1 MNLAV
6 VGSLALDRIGGRPPR
21 IGGCPFY
28 AARALRVLGTHAVV
42 VAKCAAPDR
51 RLLLPPLVR
60 LGLPVTWQDS
70 TATAAFSMA
79 YDGDRRRMTVEAV
92 ADPWTP
98 DQVRLPGTR
107 WVHVAPLARTDFP
120 PETLAAL
127 ARGRRLSLDGQ
138 GLVRPGRTGPLE
150 LDADYD
156 PALLHSVSILKLA
169 EEEAEML
176 VEGFDER
183 ALRHLGV
190 PEIVVTLGWRGC
202 IVFADGIAEL
212 VRARRVPSADPTG
225 AGDAFAAAY
234 LAARSRGNLPTAAA
248 RRAAALVADLLAGRA
263 A

>member
-6 VGSLALDRIGGRPPR
+6 VGSLALDSVNGRPPR

-28 AARALRVLGTHAVV
+28 AARALRVLGTRAVV

-60 LGLPVTWQDS
+60 LGLPVLWRDS

-79 YDGDRRRMTVEAV
+79 YDGDRRRMTIEAV

-98 DQVRLPGTR
+98 DQVRLPDTR
-107 WVHVAPLARTDFP
+107 WVHVAPLARSDFP

-138 GLVRPGRTGPLE
+138 GLVRPGRTGPLQ

-156 PALLHSVSILKLA
+156 PALLQSVSILKLA
-169 EEEAEML
+169 EEEAEFL

-183 ALRHLGV
+183 ALGRLGV
-190 PEIVVTLGWRGC
+190 PEIVVTLGARGC
-202 IVFADGIAEL
+202 IVFADGVAEL
-212 VRARRVPSADPTG
+212 VRARRVSSADPTG
-225 AGDAFAAAY
+225 AGDAFAATY
-234 LAARSRGNLPTAAA
+234 LAARSHGNSPTAAA
-248 RRAAALVADLLAGRA
+248 RRAAALVADVLAGRA

>member
-1 MNLAV
+1 MTLAV
-6 VGSLALDRIGGRPPR
+6 VGSLALDRVDGRPPR

-28 AARALRVLGTHAVV
+28 AARALRVLGVRAVV

-79 YDGDRRRMTVEAV
+79 YDGDARRMTLDAL

-98 DQVRLPGTR
+98 DQVRLPGIR
-107 WVHVAPLARTDFP
+107 WVHVGPLARTDFA

-150 LDADYD
+150 LDTDYD
-156 PALLHSVSILKLA
+156 PALLRSVSILKLA
-169 EEEAEML
+169 EEEAELL
-176 VEGFDER
+176 VEGLDER
-183 ALRHLGV
+183 ALRRLGV
-190 PEIVVTLGWRGC
+190 PEIVVTLGFRGC

-212 VRARRVPSADPTG
+212 VRARRVPCADPTG

-234 LAARSRGNLPTAAA
+234 LAARSRGNPPTAAA